1 MLRMRALR
9 VIGFLILGN
18 LVVIIAAAAIGYM
31 RFAER
36 RDRKHNP
43 PSFVVKTAD
52 DPETLAR
59 GEHIART
66 IGGCAE
72 CHGSDFGGQV
82 MQEDPMFVMAPPN
95 ITPGKGSVVADHH
108 GDDWMRAIAYGVHRD
123 GHSLMAMPSEELGK
137 ISDEDLSAVVSYL
150 SQVPPVDR
158 EVQRTRLTALG
169 TVVLGLMGAPIFAA
183 ELAANRKAPE
193 TAPEPGET
201 RAYGKYLT
209 AVCQGCHGPALKGGL
224 ATHPGA
230 PISADI
236 SPSAM
241 ASRTFDELEAALRQ
255 GKRKSGGIMNP
266 NEMPWG
272 MTKNLTAMEM
282 RAVWLALRDEGS

>member
-1 MLRMRALR
+1 MRALR
-9 VIGFLILGN
+9 VIGFFLLGVF
-18 LVVIIAAAAIGYM
+18 VVMAAAAVIGHM
-31 RFAER
+31 RFAQR
-36 RDRKHNP
+36 RDKKHNP

-72 CHGSDFGGQV
+72 CHGADFGGQ
-82 MQEDPMFVMAPPN
+82 MLEQDPMFVMAPPN
-95 ITPGKGSVVADHH
+95 ITAGKGSVVRDYH
-108 GDDWMRAIAYGVHRD
+108 GDDWLRAIAYGVHRD
-123 GHSLMAMPSEELGK
+123 GRSLIAMPSEELGK

-158 EVQRTRLTALG
+158 EVTPTRLTALG
-169 TVVLGLMGAPIFAA
+169 SVVLGLMGAPIFAA
-183 ELAANRKAPE
+183 EVAANRKAPE
-193 TAPEPGET
+193 TTPEPGET
-201 RAYGKYLT
+201 RAYGKYLI
-209 AVCQGCHGPALKGGL
+209 AVCHGCHGPALEGGI

-241 ASRTFDELEAALRQ
+241 AAWTFDELEAALRQ
-255 GKRKSGGIMNP
+255 GKRKSGGVMNP

-272 MTKNLTAMEM
+272 MTKQLTASEM
-282 RAVWLALRDEGS
+282 RAVWLALRNEGG